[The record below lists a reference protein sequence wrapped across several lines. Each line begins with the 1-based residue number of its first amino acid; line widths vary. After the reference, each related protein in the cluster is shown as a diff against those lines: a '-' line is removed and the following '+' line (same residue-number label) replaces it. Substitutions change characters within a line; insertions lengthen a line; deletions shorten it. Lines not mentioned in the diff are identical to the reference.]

1 MTATRLHQHQHHQVQ
16 YQITPADYRAL
27 RARLS
32 AASPDGHGTA
42 CVHMLRFYSYRSH
55 ILSLPESPADPHFS
69 LSYYDND
76 PTYLFLER
84 QQGELHTSAMVAEA
98 ECRALLSGETG
109 WLLER
114 PNPIL
119 REFHDCLTSQML
131 LPQVLLTFHREF
143 YTLDGLDIWVA
154 LDTDVRSSL
163 QHMDF
168 LDPELLARDTAGQ
181 EGQLRLEISYSRTI
195 PDEVLS
201 IFVETAPRRRPLAG
215 ISAAAQP
222 LFAF

>member
-1 MTATRLHQHQHHQVQ
+1 MTATQLHQHQYQHQLH

-27 RARLS
+27 RTRLS
-32 AASPDGHGTA
+32 AAAPDERGDS
-42 CVHMLRFYSYRSH
+42 CVHMLQFYSYRNQ
-55 ILSLPESPADPHFS
+55 ILSLPESPAEPRFS
-69 LSYYDND
+69 LCYYDND

-84 QQGELHTSAMVAEA
+84 QLGEECTSAMVAEA
-98 ECRALLSGETG
+98 ECRALLSGETD

-114 PNPIL
+114 RNPVL
-119 REFHDCLTSQML
+119 REFHDCLESQML

-143 YTLDGLDIWVA
+143 YTLDGLDLWVA

-181 EGQLRLEISYSRTI
+181 EGQLRLEIGYSSTI

-201 IFVETAPRRRPLAG
+201 IFVETAPRRKPLPAG
-215 ISAAAQP
+215 TAARCY
-222 LFAF
+222 